1 MKGKQIINLFF
12 LMILVNCVFS
22 NFEKALKDEDFMG
35 NKNGELDKNKYQGL
49 SEKTVYNIW
58 DNASDTTKSEAFD
71 HLKTINSIKYGE
83 INFNCDQCKKNKMV
97 LINGYEYFYSNI
109 VYTNSKNITKNELV
123 DIYVLFN
130 LICAVKKRN
139 EIYISQGSLKTEYT
153 TETQSILINS
163 SILPENWDIPVSAT
177 NPIIITPDITTIE
190 LINKF
195 VYITSPTN
203 KLFFFTENKW
213 IKLSVPLIS
222 TSLMA
227 YNFNRANS
235 WANYSISLEKSG
247 ETDIISSQQL
257 ASSKYDAAINL
268 ALTMG
273 IVSVYTFYDWFVNIN
288 D

>member
-1 MKGKQIINLFF
+1 MKGKKIINLFY
-12 LMILVNCVFS
+12 LIILVNCVFPT
-22 NFEKALKDEDFMG
+22 FEEALKDEDFMG
-35 NKNGELDKNKYQGL
+35 NKSGKLDKKKFQGL

-58 DNASDTTKSEAFD
+58 KNASDATKSEAFN
-71 HLKTINSIKYGE
+71 HLETINSIKYSQ
-83 INFNCDQCKKNKMV
+83 INSTCDKCKKNKMV
-97 LINGYEYFYSNI
+97 LINGNKYFYSNI
-109 VYTNSKNITKNELV
+109 IYTNSKNINENELV

-139 EIYISQGSLKTEYT
+139 EIFISEESLKTQDT
-153 TETQSILINS
+153 KDTESIVVNR
-163 SILPENWDIPVSAT
+163 SILPKNWDIPVLA
-177 NPIIITPDITTIE
+177 NQPIRTDITTIE

-195 VYITSPTN
+195 VYLTSPTN
-203 KLFFFTENKW
+203 NLLFFTENKW

-235 WANYSISLEKSG
+235 WANYSTSLENSG
-247 ETDIISSQQL
+247 ETNIISSQQL
-257 ASSKYDAAINL
+257 ASSNHDAAINF

-273 IVSVYTFYDWFVNIN
+273 IVSIYTFYDWFVNIN